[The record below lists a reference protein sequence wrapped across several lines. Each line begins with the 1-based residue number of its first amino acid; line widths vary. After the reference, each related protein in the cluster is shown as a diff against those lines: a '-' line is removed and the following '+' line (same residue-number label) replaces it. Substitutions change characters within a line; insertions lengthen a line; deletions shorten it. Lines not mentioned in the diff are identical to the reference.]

1 MASREYESYYAIIRA
16 IPAGRVMTYGDVAAY
31 AGWPPRQAR
40 RVGYALAALK
50 GGTAPWW
57 RVINARGEVSYRA
70 RDGLAHNVQ
79 RARLEAEGVAFD
91 LEGRVDLARYRH
103 QPSPAPD

>member
-31 AGWPPRQAR
+31 AGWPRQAR

-50 GGTAPWW
+50 DETVPWW
-57 RVINARGEVSYRA
+57 RVINARGEISYRV
-70 RDGLAHNVQ
+70 RGGFAHDAQ
-79 RARLEAEGVAFD
+79 RARLEAEGVEFD
-91 LEGRVDLARYRH
+91 LEGRVDLGRYRH
-103 QPSPAPD
+103 HPSPAD

>member
-16 IPAGRVMTYGDVAAY
+16 VPAGRVMTYGDVAAY
-31 AGWPPRQAR
+31 AGWPRQAR

-50 GGTAPWW
+50 DDTVPWW
-57 RVINARGEVSYRA
+57 RVINARGEISYRA
-70 RDGLAHNVQ
+70 RDGLADDVQ
-79 RARLEAEGVAFD
+79 RALLEAEGVAFD

-103 QPSPAPD
+103 QPWPAD

>member
-31 AGWPPRQAR
+31 AGRPRQAR
-40 RVGYALAALK
+40 RVGYSLAALK
-50 GGTAPWW
+50 GGTVPWW
-57 RVINARGEVSYRA
+57 RVINARGEISYRA
-70 RDGLAHNVQ
+70 RDGLAHDVQ

-103 QPSPAPD
+103 RP